1 VTYGTSKIRITI
13 SSGVAQIDGDT
24 KSIED
29 LFKVADAVL
38 YQAKQTGRNKVC
50 AA

>member
-1 VTYGTSKIRITI
+1 MYGISRIKTTI
-13 SSGVAQIDGDT
+13 SSGVAQIDAKTSLLD
-24 KSIED
+24 E
-29 LFKVADAVL
+29 LFKVADAGL